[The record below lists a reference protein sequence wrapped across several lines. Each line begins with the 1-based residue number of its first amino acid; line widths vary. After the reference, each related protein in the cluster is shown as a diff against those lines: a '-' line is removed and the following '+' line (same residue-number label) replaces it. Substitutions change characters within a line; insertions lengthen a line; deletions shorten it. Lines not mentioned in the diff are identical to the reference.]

1 MTEKFNLKNEK
12 VSPEEKLTKLKMD
25 QENIKTDLL
34 KYFDIKIEEI
44 NEKKE
49 FFDKQDEM
57 DSEDLISRYKIL
69 NEKIEKWKKIVED
82 SKI

>member
-49 FFDKQDEM
+49 FFDKKDEM